1 MYKMKADGVV
11 FYDPSS
17 DDMALHVLSP
27 KAKYELNK
35 AGSLEFTMLPGN
47 VLYDG
52 LHKLKTIITL
62 EQDGEVIF
70 RGRVLETETDLYNQK
85 KVYCEGELAYLL
97 DSIQRPYEY
106 KGSAKE
112 YFPMLIEK
120 HNADVEEHKRFT
132 VGLLTALRDEDT
144 VEIESENYANSL
156 EEFKSILLSEFNGY
170 LRIRYEN
177 GVRYLDYVDKFNQSC
192 SQEINFGV
200 NLVDIETNINAQDVC
215 SVLIPVGR
223 SRKGK
228 YTDISKANGGK
239 DYIEDATLIA
249 KYGRVVKSYT
259 FDEVEDPEELLE
271 LGRKHME
278 KMAAE
283 TTLTIKAVD
292 LRTVGA
298 DVDGIRLGDTVKLV
312 SAPHGLNKEDVCTKI
327 ELDIEKPEKS
337 EYTFGMPRETLTDNN
352 ASASRKNRRES
363 DHFHKW
369 LKETNNSFD
378 VYVEA
383 ADAQINLNATHINE
397 MGERVSSAEVRI
409 SGAESAITAKADN
422 VRVEAIETEITGL
435 VKAEDLEAN
444 YATFDYLEANYV
456 SARGDVD
463 LGNVVADTI
472 NAGTLSTDEL
482 GADVVR
488 AGELTVGGTA
498 FNPANYVTNSRLTNY
513 ATQSW
518 VIDKSYVTASELS
531 TTLGSY
537 VMRNKFE
544 ALEARVAALEAK

>member
-27 KAKYELNK
+27 MAKYELNK
-35 AGSLEFTMLPGN
+35 AGSLEFVMLPGN
-47 VLYDG
+47 VMYDG
-52 LHKLKTIITL
+52 LHKLKTIITM

-97 DSIQRPYEY
+97 DSMQRPY
-106 KGSAKE
+106 KFDGNAKE
-112 YFPMLIEK
+112 YLPMLIEK

-144 VEIESENYANSL
+144 VDVESENYTNTL
-156 EEFKSILLSEFNGY
+156 EEIKSLLLNEFNGY
-170 LRIRYEN
+170 LRVRYEN

-239 DYIEDATLIA
+239 DYIEDAALIA

-292 LRTVGA
+292 LHTVGA

-363 DHFHKW
+363 DHYHKW
-369 LKETNNSFD
+369 LTETDNSLEIVVDTVNGLIKLQADYVTIKALETVVEGLLKVENLQAEIAKLD
-378 VYVEA
+378 VLSNGSI
-383 ADAQINLNATHINE
+383 Q
-397 MGERVSSAEVRI
+397 S
-409 SGAESAITAKADN
+409 DN
-422 VRVEAIETEITGL
+422 VDSTHVECQSIDVNSSLSVGGDSASW
-435 VKAEDLEAN
+435 KS
-444 YATFDYLEANYV
+444 ATFV
-456 SARGDVD
+456 TGI
-463 LGNVVADTI
+463 GTI
-472 NAGTLSTDEL
+472 NQSKRYLSLMT
-482 GADVVR
+482 AD
-488 AGELTVGGTA
+488 GGTVTLDI
-498 FNPANYVTNSRLTNY
+498 VTNVDISPNRSTINY
-513 ATQSW
+513 
-518 VIDKSYVTASELS
+518 
-531 TTLGSY
+531 LG
-537 VMRNKFE
+537 KE
-544 ALEARVAALEAK
+544 